1 MPPAVSAPAG
11 TPSAPP
17 LPSAVLWDMDG
28 TLVDTEPHWM
38 AAEHALVARHGGTW
52 THQDALA
59 LVGFDLLDA
68 AAVLQEHGVDLPA
81 QEIVELMLDEVI
93 AGVRTS
99 VHWQPGVR
107 ELLAALREAG
117 IPCALVTM
125 SYRRFADAV
134 LSHAPEGTFAV
145 VVTGD
150 NVQQGKPH
158 PEAYLR
164 AAELLGVDAGDCVA
178 IEDSPP
184 GVAAALA
191 SGARTL
197 GVQHIVPVE
206 ERPGLS
212 RATTL
217 VGIGLDELRRL
228 RAGEVLELP

>member
-1 MPPAVSAPAG
+1 
-11 TPSAPP
+11 
-17 LPSAVLWDMDG
+17 MDG

-52 THQDALA
+52 THEDALG
-59 LVGFDLLDA
+59 LVGSDLLDA
-68 AAVLQEHGVDLPA
+68 AAVLQQHGVDLPA
-81 QEIVELMLDEVI
+81 QEIVELMLDEVV

-99 VHWQPGVR
+99 VIWQPGVR

-134 LSHAPEGTFAV
+134 LSHVPEGTFAV

-150 NVQQGKPH
+150 DVERGKPH

-164 AAELLGVDAGDCVA
+164 AARELGVEPGDCVA

-184 GVAAALA
+184 GIASAMAA
-191 SGARTL
+191 GARTL
-197 GVQHIVPVE
+197 GVEHMVPVA
-206 ERPGLS
+206 PLAGLS
-212 RATTL
+212 RATSL
-217 VGIGLDELRRL
+217 LGVGLAELGRL
-228 RAGEVLELP
+228 AAGEVLELG